1 MLTLNVADSMLGR
14 EFWNKIL
21 DKLPFKPGCQLV
33 LSHNALKLVLYE
45 SLQHEGFRSQREQ
58 VSATYMPVN
67 LLAALHSA
75 QADSIEDEEV
85 LIERDYTSGV
95 DDELPA
101 LLRNLPKSFRTLTFG
116 QTF

>member
-14 EFWNKIL
+14 EFWNKML

-33 LSHNALKLVLYE
+33 LSHNALKLVLHE

-85 LIERDYTSGV
+85 LIERDYTSDRG
-95 DDELPA
+95 
-101 LLRNLPKSFRTLTFG
+101 
-116 QTF
+116 